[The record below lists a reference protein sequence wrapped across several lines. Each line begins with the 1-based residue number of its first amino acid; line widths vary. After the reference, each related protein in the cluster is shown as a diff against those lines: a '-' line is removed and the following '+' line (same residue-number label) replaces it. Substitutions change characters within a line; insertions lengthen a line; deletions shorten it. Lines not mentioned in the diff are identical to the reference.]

1 MLLQRAHIVRASL
14 FMPCSTNAA
23 WCMTGH
29 ILGLGDRHGEN
40 IMIDTHSGETVHV
53 DFGCLFD
60 RGLILAVS
68 AGKVGLRFVPGYY
81 LSVGM

>member
-1 MLLQRAHIVRASL
+1 
-14 FMPCSTNAA
+14 
-23 WCMTGH
+23 
-29 ILGLGDRHGEN
+29 
-40 IMIDTHSGETVHV
+40 MIDTHSGETVHV